1 MLVGLGLKDWK
12 SFGDLPAVPFNRVSL
27 LVGPNASGKSNLID
41 ALRFLQGCAL
51 GMSAADALRGRYEGQ
66 REVWPGVRGGAR
78 EASRNDRGEFTLIAH
93 IADSPARP
101 ELLLNVRV
109 GTLAEPLF
117 RAELLTDRNDS
128 KNFWYRSGSTRGSS
142 AEGVSMDI
150 VEIRGTDTKYPG
162 DPQLLSLGRLPESNG
177 NSQDAHARAHHVHTV
192 LRELI
197 FLDVQPHRMRD
208 YRPDGGWH
216 LGINAENI
224 SPVLYLLGQEQPA
237 RLADVVDWLSELC
250 GPTIES
256 IDFDRTRLGETM
268 LFLVERG
275 GAKISAR
282 SASDGTLRFLG
293 LVAALLTVPEG
304 STLIME
310 EPDVGLH
317 PSRLHLLAS
326 LFEDTAKARNLQIIA
341 TTHSP
346 TLLAHLSPNAL
357 GDVLA
362 FGRDPETGCT
372 VAKRVGDLP
381 HFATL
386 RDAKDLEHLIS
397 NGWLERAL

>member
-1 MLVGLGLKDWK
+1 MLVGLGLQDWK
-12 SFGDLPAVPFNRVSL
+12 SFGEVSLAPFSRVSL

-66 REVWPGVRGGAR
+66 REIWPGVRGGAL
-78 EASRNDRGEFTLIAH
+78 EAARRDRDEFDLLVYVAH
-93 IADSPARP
+93 PDAAR
-101 ELLLNVRV
+101 LTWVV
-109 GTLAEPLF
+109 KVSTVAEPLVRVEILF
-117 RAELLTDRNDS
+117 DENDPTA
-128 KNFWYRSGSTRGSS
+128 FWYRSVSTRG
-142 AEGVSMDI
+142 GRDDRTKSMD
-150 VEIRGTDTKYPG
+150 VVAVRGDAAEYPG
-162 DPQLLSLGRLPESNG
+162 DPQRLALGRLPAANDGTKE
-177 NSQDAHARAHHVHTV
+177 AHVRAQRVHTT

-224 SPVLYLLGQEQPA
+224 SPVLYRLGQEQPA

-268 LFLVERG
+268 MFLVERG

-326 LFEDTAKARNLQIIA
+326 LFEETTRARDLQIIA

-346 TLLAHLSPNAL
+346 TLLAHLSPTAL

-362 FGRDPETGCT
+362 FGRDPDTGCT

-381 HFATL
+381 HYATL

>member
-1 MLVGLGLKDWK
+1 MLVGLGLQDWK
-12 SFGDLPAVPFNRVSL
+12 SFGEVSLAPFSRVSL

-66 REVWPGVRGGAR
+66 REIWPGVRGGAQ
-78 EASRNDRGEFTLIAH
+78 EAARNDRGEFTLTVTVADPPSRPPLVLGVNVATIAEPRFRTELL
-93 IADSPARP
+93 ADSSDAP
-101 ELLLNVRV
+101 
-109 GTLAEPLF
+109 G
-117 RAELLTDRNDS
+117 
-128 KNFWYRSGSTRGSS
+128 FWYRSVSTRGSD
-142 AEGVSMDI
+142 AGLNFDVI
-150 VEIRGTDTKYPG
+150 QIRGSDTAYPG
-162 DPQLLSLGRLPESNG
+162 DPQFLSLGRLPESNG
-177 NSQDAHARAHHVHTV
+177 GTQDAHARAQHVHTA

-224 SPVLYLLGQEQPA
+224 SPILYRLGQEQPA

-256 IDFDRTRLGETM
+256 IEFDRTRLGETM

-326 LFEDTAKARNLQIIA
+326 LFEDTARARNLQIIA

-346 TLLAHLSPNAL
+346 TLLAHLSPTAL

-362 FGRDPETGCT
+362 FGRDPDTACT